1 MPKFS
6 KGIITAIMAVLL
18 TVGGLKAVDYTSYK
32 MSFDTPRYH
41 VIYNAFVAA
50 VQSEITAVATDFSG
64 LANLV
69 TNWVG
74 TVDSLTLIQ
83 TAPTYSDNHTFILAG
98 NYSGLLTAGKRLVT
112 DCGADGLKPNTVA
125 SCTYA
130 APNST
135 VVVNTSNLTA
145 NLAAVSYYATRNGV
159 NTYGSGD
166 IVAGEFGTP
175 SWTNLQA
182 AVGLANSSGRRL
194 LLTPGNW
201 PVTDTL
207 SIAAPVEPVSGA
219 IFAIATTKTV
229 TFTHKPEAGRYQI
242 FSWAGSGAPAF
253 GASVSEVYPEWYGAI
268 ADGTTDSTT
277 YLQKALD
284 THTVLH
290 LARGIYRTTTELYPK
305 ANGTIYGEGP
315 QSVIYRSTTT
325 GGSYAGGLCPYNYV
339 TLRNFTLRGSG
350 AAYVAGADGI
360 IVLYDSGGWVSPGGV
375 VARDQTNMAKWRGAH
390 LNIDNVIFENWAA
403 NGVEAGPF
411 SLVKNVIV
419 QNCLNEGMLIQGDQ
433 VQIIDP
439 TLLNNLGWGID
450 INASY
455 VSVSGGLIY
464 NCGDETAWPGIWAES
479 S

>member
-1 MPKFS
+1 VTKVTRRICIIILTLSLAFSSAALPISAPDMPF
-6 KGIITAIMAVLL
+6 GE
-18 TVGGLKAVDYTSYK
+18 
-32 MSFDTPRYH
+32 PRWQT
-41 VIYNAFVAA
+41 IYNSFKNATVAA
-50 VQSEITAVATDFSG
+50 ITS
-64 LANLV
+64 LSNLV
-69 TNWVG
+69 ANWVG

-290 LARGIYRTTTELYPK
+290 LARGIYRTTELYPK